1 MSRCDLSIVIISWNV
16 RELLR
21 HCLDSIQESLKG
33 EKGEGLSVET
43 IVFDNGSADGSAD
56 MVREDFPWVHLME
69 SEVNLGFTK
78 GNNLAIGQSEGRH
91 ILLLNP
97 DTEVVG
103 DALGAMVAYMEAHP
117 WIGALGPQLLNPDGT
132 TQSSRRR
139 FPTMAT
145 AFVEST
151 VLQPWFQGSG
161 ILKRYYV
168 LDRPDDEIQPVDWVV
183 GAALLIRREA
193 LHQVGP
199 LDEEFFMYSEELD
212 WCYRLKA
219 RGWEVVYLP
228 TAQVVHQEGRSSE
241 QVLAFRHIHFQRSKV
256 LFFKRYYGWRGEV
269 LRWFILSTYLYL
281 FVLEGL
287 KWLMGHKRPLRRE
300 RVAAYCQLLRSGLK

>member
-21 HCLDSIQESLKG
+21 RCLDSIRESLKG
-33 EKGEGLSVET
+33 EKGKSLLVET

-56 MVREDFPWVHLME
+56 MVREGFPWVHLIE

-78 GNNLAIGQSEGRH
+78 ANNLAIYQSEGRN

-103 DALGAMVAYMEAHP
+103 DALATMVAYMESHP
-117 WIGALGPQLLNPDGT
+117 RVGALGPQLLSPDGT
-132 TQSSRRR
+132 IQSSRRR
-139 FPTMAT
+139 FPTLAT
-145 AFVEST
+145 AFLEST

-168 LDRPDDEIQPVDWVV
+168 LDRPDDETQPVDWVV

-193 LHQVGP
+193 FHQVGP
-199 LDEEFFMYSEELD
+199 LDEEFFMYSEELE

-219 RGWEVVYLP
+219 QGWEVVYLP

-241 QVLAFRHIHFQRSKV
+241 QVLPLRHIHFQRSKL
-256 LFFKRYYGWRGEV
+256 LFFKRHYGWRGEV
-269 LRWFILSTYLYL
+269 LRCFILSTYFYL
-281 FVLEGL
+281 FLLEGL
-287 KWLMGHKRPLRRE
+287 KWLVGHKRPLRRE
-300 RVAAYCQLLRSGLK
+300 RMAAYWQVLRSGLK